1 MQEILSYIP
10 PYLTPAN
17 SLVES
22 FLVVMGVLALVHLST
37 FPSRRWH
44 IDFKTPIVSLGI
56 LGTFVGVAMGLWEFD
71 SQAVE
76 ESVPNLLEGL
86 KTAFQTS
93 IFGMA
98 IAIALAII
106 ERFVPQ
112 FGSDKSQSEKQTLA
126 ALLEEAKQQRTEL
139 RDSLGSVR
147 ETLDKI
153 LNALNGGIFEQISS
167 LRTELRANADKM
179 KELVTTEFGRA
190 NESSAELLKQFKEQR
205 SELREDAGKSR
216 ELIGGEFRQT
226 NDALGKAL
234 DKISEGASKEII
246 KALEESIQGFNTN
259 LTEQFGENFKQLN
272 AACKSLVQWQEQH
285 RESVEATHQQL
296 RDAVAALSQTE
307 KSLGA
312 VAERNQEVLVVYER
326 LREIIAAYDNQTKAL
341 TQHLE
346 KYAALADKAEKMFGD
361 ADERFKNITEQ
372 ISGFANDF
380 QTKIGEQSEL
390 IKGMLDASQQS
401 FTKSVKQLGADISGV
416 ATEMGE
422 SYKSVTSNFKKSAA
436 DMQKTVNAQSQAIT
450 EITQQ
455 LAKSLTD
462 LENTLVSVT
471 KQMGE
476 KYQAFLD
483 GARHI
488 AEMSPNAKGGRR

>member
-1 MQEILSYIP
+1 MQEILSAIP

-17 SLVES
+17 SLVEA

-98 IAIALAII
+98 IAITLAII

-112 FGSDKSQSEKQTLA
+112 FGSDRFQSEKQTLA

-139 RDSLGSVR
+139 RDSLGGVR

-153 LNALNGGIFEQISS
+153 LNGLNGGIFEQINN
-167 LRTELRANADKM
+167 LRTELRVNADKM
-179 KELVTTEFGRA
+179 KELVTTEFGRT

-205 SELREDAGKSR
+205 TELREDAGETRK
-216 ELIGGEFRQT
+216 LIGVEFRQT

-234 DKISEGASKEII
+234 DKISKGASREII
-246 KALEESIQGFNTN
+246 DALNETIKRFNED
-259 LTEQFGENFKQLN
+259 LTQQFGDNFRQLN

-285 RESVEATHQQL
+285 RESVEATHKQL
-296 RDAVAALSQTE
+296 QGAVAALSQTE
-307 KSLGA
+307 KSLGK
-312 VAERNQEVLVVYER
+312 VAERNQEVLVVYDR
-326 LREIIAAYDNQTKAL
+326 LGEIIAAYDNQTTAL
-341 TQHLE
+341 TQHLQ
-346 KYAALADKAEKMFGD
+346 KYGDLADKAEKMFGD
-361 ADERFKNITEQ
+361 ADERFQNIADQ
-372 ISGFANDF
+372 ISDFAGGF
-380 QTKIGEQSEL
+380 KIKIEAQSDSIEAMIENSREKFIDSAQQLGEEISE
-390 IKGMLDASQQS
+390 A
-401 FTKSVKQLGADISGV
+401 VKQSM
-416 ATEMGE
+416 E
-422 SYKSVTSNFKKSAA
+422 K
-436 DMQKTVNAQSQAIT
+436 MQQTVNAQSQ
-450 EITQQ
+450 EITQTTER
-455 LAKSLTD
+455 LANSLRE
-462 LENTLVSVT
+462 LESTLVSAT
-471 KQMGE
+471 RQLGE
-476 KYQAFLD
+476 HYDAFVG
-483 GARHI
+483 GAQHI
-488 AEMSPNAKGGRR
+488 AKMDPRRIGGDGQ